1 MSERTPAGL
10 MTARMRVRL
19 LLTVVLIAALG
30 GGGFFLY
37 SQQHGKAAQAP
48 AGDKVAKA
56 VPVSVAAV
64 EEKLAPV
71 QIHTVGRIQTL
82 ASVAVRSRIDGLISS
97 VTVTDGQE
105 VTAGDELFRID
116 DREAQATL
124 KLAQANLSKDQAS
137 LANAKRQADRLTPL
151 AAKNFTT
158 RQDYDSATTL
168 VETLQATLAADQAT
182 IDAAKITL
190 SYTIIRAP
198 LTGRIG
204 TVALKLGN
212 SVRAADSTPLVTI
225 NQLKPILAAFSI
237 PQESMGELHLAMT
250 AGKVPVS
257 VTIPDS
263 SAPPQQGEV
272 TYVENTIDP
281 TTNTLS
287 VKAQFPNTD
296 EFLWPGQFINVIMTV
311 SVDPHAIVIPAAA
324 VQVNQ
329 DGSYAWVVGT
339 DSKVAMRRI
348 EVKRQLGEEMVVAGD
363 LKPGEQVVTEGQIR
377 LEAGTLVEILKKG
390 GAPQPD
396 AKAAVPDAAVRIS
409 E

>member
-1 MSERTPAGL
+1 

-37 SQQHGKAAQAP
+37 SQQRGTAAQAP
-48 AGDKVAKA
+48 AGDKAAKA
-56 VPVSVAAV
+56 VPVSIAVVEQKAAPAQ
-64 EEKLAPV
+64 L
-71 QIHTVGRIQTL
+71 HTVGRVQTL
-82 ASVAVRSRIDGLISS
+82 ASVAVRSRIDGVIAS

-105 VTAGDELFRID
+105 VKAGDELFRID
-116 DREAQATL
+116 DREAQASL

-158 RQDYDSATTL
+158 RQDYDTATTL
-168 VETLQATLAADQAT
+168 VETLQATLIADQAA

-198 LTGRIG
+198 ISGRVG

-212 SVRAADSTPLVTI
+212 SVRAADSTALVTI
-225 NQLKPILAAFSI
+225 NQLQPILVAFSVA
-237 PQESMGELHLAMT
+237 QENMGELQRAMA

-257 VTIPDS
+257 AKIPDS
-263 SAPPQQGEV
+263 TAPAQDGEV
-272 TYVENTIDP
+272 SYVENAIDP

-296 EFLWPGQFINVIMTV
+296 EFLWPSQFVNVTMTLR
-311 SVDPHAIVIPAAA
+311 VDPDAIVVPVAA

-329 DGSYAWVVGT
+329 DGSYAWVVRPDNT
-339 DSKVAMRRI
+339 VEMRT
-348 EVKRQLGEEMVVAGD
+348 VTVVRQIGEEMVIQGE
-363 LKPGEQVVTEGQIR
+363 LKPGEKVVTEGQIR
-377 LEAGTLVEILKKG
+377 LENGTKVEILKQG
-390 GAPQPD
+390 GAQPD
-396 AKAAVPDAAVRIS
+396 AKVQPEAAVRIS
-409 E
+409 Q